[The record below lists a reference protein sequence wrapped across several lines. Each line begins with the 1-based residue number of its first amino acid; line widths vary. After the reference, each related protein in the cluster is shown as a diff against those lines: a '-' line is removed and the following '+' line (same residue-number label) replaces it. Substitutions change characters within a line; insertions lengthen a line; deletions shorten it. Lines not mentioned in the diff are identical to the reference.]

1 MAASAKEVMP
11 INEFVRV
18 PQVSVKIE
26 QLLGERASQFV
37 TSLITAV
44 NENVKLRECDPQ
56 SVLNSALTAASM
68 DLPINQNLGFA
79 YLIPYKVRNKEAREY
94 ETKCQFQMGYK
105 GFIQLAQRS
114 GYYRSINAR
123 DVREGEIIGEDFASG
138 EMQFKKLSENRNK
151 AKVVGYIA
159 FFELLNGFRKTLYMT
174 TEEVLAHANKYS
186 KNYAKYKSG
195 LWADDFDAMATKTV
209 LKLLLSKYGPLST
222 QMQTAIQKDQTVD
235 GEYSDNPRS
244 KSAKFE
250 DAVEDKADVI
260 AKLETAKSTDELKK
274 IWSSLSKNQQLYKD
288 IQVAK
293 DTRKEELS
301 NENVA
306 TAAK

>member
-1 MAASAKEVMP
+1 
-11 INEFVRV
+11 
-18 PQVSVKIE
+18 
-26 QLLGERASQFV
+26 
-37 TSLITAV
+37 
-44 NENVKLRECDPQ
+44 
-56 SVLNSALTAASM
+56 
-68 DLPINQNLGFA
+68 
-79 YLIPYKVRNKEAREY
+79 
-94 ETKCQFQMGYK
+94 
-105 GFIQLAQRS
+105 
-114 GYYRSINAR
+114 
-123 DVREGEIIGEDFASG
+123 
-138 EMQFKKLSENRNK
+138 
-151 AKVVGYIA
+151 
-159 FFELLNGFRKTLYMT
+159 
-174 TEEVLAHANKYS
+174 
-186 KNYAKYKSG
+186 
-195 LWADDFDAMATKTV
+195 MATKTV

-301 NENVA
+301 NENIA